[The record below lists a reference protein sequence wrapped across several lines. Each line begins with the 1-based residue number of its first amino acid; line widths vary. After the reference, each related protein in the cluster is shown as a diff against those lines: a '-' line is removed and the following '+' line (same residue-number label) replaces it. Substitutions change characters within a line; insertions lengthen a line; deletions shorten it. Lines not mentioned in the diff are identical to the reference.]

1 MPSLPSRVRVRSL
14 TLEIISRYVALGNEF
29 GSLMTDL
36 IYESHLTSP
45 ELSRFASSH
54 FDYCIDRSNAIYLL
68 LRQHAYWD
76 AEIVMRPLIECTV
89 RMCYVCYAPSDAIPN
104 LIEEYARSLYEVN
117 RLEQSE
123 RAKKSQTLAYATRRG
138 GGRYDNPI
146 ILPSDAEEYLR
157 SRWPKSKRQALKQKW
172 SFSEMIKQLDQWVK
186 PHFKIDIFSNFIH
199 SYGISSH
206 LIHADESGMGV
217 VSNRKAKP
225 ENEQSM
231 METTHLN
238 KLLDLALTSS
248 MLTTIGMAVV
258 TNNRVE
264 EAVELVNK
272 YVSLQ
277 SREDPAVVALME
289 KWALKGEELNS
300 LDRVNL
306 GLPEQT

>member
-1 MPSLPSRVRVRSL
+1 M
-14 TLEIISRYVALGNEF
+14 RYVALGNEF

-36 IYESHLTSP
+36 IYESHPTLP

-68 LRQHAYWD
+68 LHQRAYWD

-117 RLEQSE
+117 RIEQSE
-123 RAKKSQTLAYATRRG
+123 RAKKSRTQTHATERG
-138 GGRYDNPI
+138 GVPYDSPI
-146 ILPSDAEEYLR
+146 ILSSDAEEYLR

-172 SFSEMIKQLDQWVK
+172 SFSEMIKQLDQWTK
-186 PHFKIDIFSNFIH
+186 PHFRTDIFSSFIH

-217 VSNRKAKP
+217 VANRKAKP
-225 ENEQSM
+225 DDEQSM
-231 METTHLN
+231 METAHLH
-238 KLLDLALTSS
+238 KLLDLTLSSS
-248 MLTTIGMAVV
+248 MLTTIGLAVA

-264 EAVELVNK
+264 EAAELVNN
-272 YVSLQ
+272 YEGLQ
-277 SREDPAVVALME
+277 AYEDPAVVALMK
-289 KWALKGEELNS
+289 KWALKRQELNR
-300 LDRVNL
+300 LDRAHL
-306 GLPEQT
+306 GVPEQP